1 MKRHE
6 AIKIIC
12 EYVGEK
18 DLIVSST
25 GNLSRELFIIRD
37 NPQIFYMMGS
47 MGLSSS
53 IGLGLAICF
62 PERKIIVIEG
72 DGSIIM
78 NMGSMATIGHYAPN
92 NLIHIILDNESY
104 ESTGGQPSVSKTANL
119 DKVAEAV
126 GYKIVKKITSKQ
138 NLKSVIKDI
147 IKHNIGPVFILIK
160 VEKGR
165 IYERTPRV
173 PYRTEEITQYFKR
186 FVKECNILAATSHNS
201 G

>member
-6 AIKIIC
+6 AIEIIC
-12 EYVGEK
+12 KYIGKK
-18 DLIVSST
+18 DLVVSST
-25 GNLSRELFIIRD
+25 GNLSRELFIIGD
-37 NPQIFYMMGS
+37 SPKIFYMMGS
-47 MGLSSS
+47 MGLASS

-62 PERKIIVIEG
+62 PDRKIIVVEG

-92 NLIHIILDNESY
+92 NLIHIILDNEVY

-126 GYKIVKKITSKQ
+126 GYKIVKKIISKQ
-138 NLKSVIKDI
+138 NLKSVIDDI
-147 IKHNIGPVFILIK
+147 MERDVGPVFILIK

-173 PYRTEEITQYFKR
+173 AYKTEEVTQYFKR
-186 FVKECNILAATSHNS
+186 FIKEGNKVTATSPNS